1 MAEREVR
8 NLKYQPPALEKLD
21 KAKLSSDMI
30 LCLEPLMDWSKMNDE
45 MRELWDDMV
54 ENVDTET
61 DISEDEFDSNE
72 TNELEIN
79 HYRVEVLAA
88 NTTKNKSIVPVKIAE
103 QISDDSFEIC

>member
-1 MAEREVR
+1 MQGHEGSGVIPVDLAPIEEGQTVQSEYMAEREVR

-72 TNELEIN
+72 TNELEISG
-79 HYRVEVLAA
+79 Y
-88 NTTKNKSIVPVKIAE
+88 
-103 QISDDSFEIC
+103 